1 MPPPTLKTVEKPS
14 SALPA
19 TINPHMKRA
28 GTDFVQI
35 LGSLL
40 DELQDNYTQL
50 LIVCIG
56 SDRSTGDSLG
66 PLVGSILQKTPLQ
79 NTIVLGTLSQPV
91 HALNL
96 PETREQLAKDYKT
109 AAVLAIDACLGR
121 KKNVGCLEIGKGG
134 LYPGA
139 AVKKSIPPIGDLF
152 ITGIVNAGGFMEELV
167 LQNTRLGLVFPLAE
181 FIGLGIYKTIL
192 RTKWLSQKTTAHF

>member
-14 SALPA
+14 SALPV
-19 TINPHMKRA
+19 TINPHKKRA

-40 DELQDNYTQL
+40 DGLQGNYTQL

-109 AAVLAIDACLGR
+109 AAVLAIDASLGR

-192 RTKWLSQKTTAHF
+192 RTKWLSQKTTRF